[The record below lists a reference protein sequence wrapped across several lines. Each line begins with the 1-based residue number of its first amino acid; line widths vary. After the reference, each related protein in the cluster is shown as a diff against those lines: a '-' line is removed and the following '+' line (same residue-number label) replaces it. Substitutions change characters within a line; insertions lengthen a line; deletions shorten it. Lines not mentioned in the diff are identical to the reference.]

1 MVARIV
7 TEFRHSEV
15 IKGNSVQ
22 ILLGCESCQNM
33 QISKWNGKICKFPAL
48 AERTGDKPYYQSS
61 QCHWTSAFHSSLS
74 IIESLFALWPNLPS
88 ICWRPGRTCYYFGRS
103 KFCPRIT
110 VVPIQYLLSI
120 VIRHIKLVH
129 TNNSWDA
136 TIIMWVLNLISDQ
149 WSGSYS
155 GEFMSTK
162 YLKAI
167 YVVNGFCRLHPAAGD
182 LYSLLNCPVA

>member
-103 KFCPRIT
+103 KICPRIT

-120 VIRHIKLVH
+120 LSFDTGQTCAHQQFMRRYNFQVSSESHFRPVKVSMNIDEVAHIQASSCRRNIRKP
-129 TNNSWDA
+129 
-136 TIIMWVLNLISDQ
+136 
-149 WSGSYS
+149 
-155 GEFMSTK
+155 FM
-162 YLKAI
+162 
-167 YVVNGFCRLHPAAGD
+167 
-182 LYSLLNCPVA
+182 